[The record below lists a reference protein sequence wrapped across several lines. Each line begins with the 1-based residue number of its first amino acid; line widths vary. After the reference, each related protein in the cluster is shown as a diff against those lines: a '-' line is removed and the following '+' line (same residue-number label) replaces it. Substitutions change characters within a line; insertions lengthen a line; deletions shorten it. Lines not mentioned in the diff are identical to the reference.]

1 MKNLLRNW
9 PSDRRG
15 GKSRTDVPPP
25 GDAAH
30 RLAVFEDIE
39 RSHSV
44 WFWATDAAGR
54 LTYLSPAAC
63 ERFGLAAETLV
74 GQPFTSLFETD
85 PENPGERSD
94 RPLQFLLGAH
104 ARIAD
109 VIIRLV
115 PDRCAPGARPAW
127 WALSGQPKI
136 DVARPGSDGAFH
148 GYRGSARDI
157 TLEYERRIEDSRLA
171 EFDSL
176 TGLANRH
183 RITRRFDQL
192 LAAFKGTM
200 RPVTLM
206 MLDLDRFKQVND
218 TLGHPAGDELL
229 RQVAQRLTRVM
240 GTAGEIGRLGGDEFQ
255 ILLADQEDRGK
266 LGELA
271 DKIIGLVSQPYSIDD
286 NHVVIGVSIG
296 MAIAPFDG
304 TEREDIIRAADLAL
318 YAAKH
323 GGRGQFRFYSSD
335 LKDEKEE
342 RRLLEEALRD
352 AIASV
357 QGPTGQPDD
366 GAWEEPQLSM
376 VYQPVVRTEDH
387 AVVGFEALMR
397 WEHPQRGAIPP
408 SVFIPVAEDSGM
420 ILPLGVWALRQA
432 ACDAARWPYPLR
444 IAVNVSA
451 VQFAH
456 QDFPGV
462 VADVL
467 AETGLE
473 PDRLELELTESVFMG
488 DGEVTDGAFKALKHL
503 GVRLALDDFGT
514 GYSSLS
520 YLRAAPF
527 DKLKVDR
534 SFVDSCTLSDQ
545 NSAKIIAAI
554 IGLADALGMETTVEG
569 VEAFDQRDVVCAKGA
584 RLIQGF
590 LYSPPLEQTVLLER
604 MAAGALRIPPEG
616 PERHRPERR
625 SVYRRIGVIHEDH
638 RYEALLRNLSATGAR
653 IEGLVGVPVG
663 TSLVLDLGAGQLA
676 VVTVSRSEDANIG
689 VEFES
694 TLVSDGAGGLV
705 TRYRASPYAL
715 AAATRMVNTSAPQFL
730 EVEVRKRA

>member
-1 MKNLLRNW
+1 MKNLLRTWNGSS
-9 PSDRRG
+9 PPQVAPPRD
-15 GKSRTDVPPP
+15 DV
-25 GDAAH
+25 AH

-39 RSHSV
+39 RGHSG

-54 LTYLSPAAC
+54 LTYISPSAC
-63 ERFGLAAETLV
+63 ERFGLAVETLL
-74 GQPFTSLFETD
+74 GQPFTSLFEAD
-85 PENPGERSD
+85 PEHPDERSE
-94 RPLQFLLGAH
+94 RPLQFLFGAH
-104 ARIAD
+104 ARLAD
-109 VIIRLV
+109 VTVRLV
-115 PDRCAPGARPAW
+115 PERHGPGARPAW
-127 WALSGQPKI
+127 WALSGLPKL
-136 DVARPGSDGAFH
+136 DVAKPGSDGAFQ

-183 RITRRFDQL
+183 RIFRRFDQM
-192 LAAFKGTM
+192 LAAFKGTL
-200 RPVTLM
+200 RPATLM
-206 MLDLDRFKQVND
+206 MLDLDRFKHVND

-229 RQVAQRLTRVM
+229 RQVGQRLTRVV
-240 GTAGEIGRLGGDEFQ
+240 GSAGEIGRLGGDEFQ
-255 ILLADQEDRGK
+255 VVLADQEDRGK

-271 DKIIGLVSQPYSIDD
+271 EKIIGVVSQPYKIDD

-304 TEREDIIRAADLAL
+304 TEREEIIRAADLAL

-342 RRLLEEALRD
+342 RRLLEDALRD

-357 QGPTGQPDD
+357 DGPVDSWD
-366 GAWEEPQLSM
+366 EPQLSM
-376 VYQPVVRTEDH
+376 VYQPVVRIEDH

-397 WEHPQRGAIPP
+397 WDHPTRGPIPP
-408 SVFIPVAEDSGM
+408 TVFIPVAEDSGM
-420 ILPLGVWALRQA
+420 ILQLGAWALRQA
-432 ACDAARWPYPLR
+432 ARHAAAWPHPLR

-456 QDFPGV
+456 PDFPGV

-467 AETGLE
+467 DATGLD

-488 DGEVTDGAFKALKHL
+488 DGEVTDGAFKALKLL

-554 IGLADALGMETTVEG
+554 IGLADALGMEATVEG
-569 VEAFDQRDVVCAKGA
+569 VEAFDQRDVVCATGA

-590 LYSPPLEQTVLLER
+590 LYSPPLEQAAVLER
-604 MAAGALRIPPEG
+604 MRSDALHIPPDG
-616 PERHRPERR
+616 PKRHRPERR

-638 RYEALLRNLSATGAR
+638 RYEALLRNLSATGAG

-676 VVTVSRSEDANIG
+676 VVTVSRSEDATIG
-689 VEFES
+689 VEFE
-694 TLVSDGAGGLV
+694 TPLVSDGAGGLV
-705 TRYRASPYAL
+705 TRYRASSYAL
-715 AAATRMVNTSAPQFL
+715 AAAARMASASTPQFL